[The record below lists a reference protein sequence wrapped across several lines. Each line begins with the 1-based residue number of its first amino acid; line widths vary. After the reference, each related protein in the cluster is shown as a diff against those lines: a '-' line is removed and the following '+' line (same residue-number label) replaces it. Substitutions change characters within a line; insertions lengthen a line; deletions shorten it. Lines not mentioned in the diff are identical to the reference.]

1 MVERC
6 IGWLENCRRIATR
19 YDKLAVHYLSFVTLA
34 MIQRCMRLL
43 DPSNRT

>member
-6 IGWLENCRRIATR
+6 IGWLEYSRRIAPR
-19 YDKLAVHYLSFVTLA
+19 YDTLAVHYLSFVTLT